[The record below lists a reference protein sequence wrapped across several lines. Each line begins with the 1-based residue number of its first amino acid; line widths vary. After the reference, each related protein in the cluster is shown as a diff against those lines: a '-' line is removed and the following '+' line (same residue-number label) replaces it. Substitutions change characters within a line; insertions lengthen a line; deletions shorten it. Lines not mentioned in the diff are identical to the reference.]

1 MVFEMW
7 YDKNVL
13 GEISKNVLKVDMNV
27 RFVCL

>member
-7 YDKNVL
+7 NDKYVL

>member
-7 YDKNVL
+7 NDKNVL